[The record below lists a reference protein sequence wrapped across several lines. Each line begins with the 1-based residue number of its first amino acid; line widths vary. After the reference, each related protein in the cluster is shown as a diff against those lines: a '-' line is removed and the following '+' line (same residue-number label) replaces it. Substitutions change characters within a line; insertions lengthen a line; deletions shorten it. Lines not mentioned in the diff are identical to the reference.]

1 MERMYDMII
10 IGGGTAGLSA
20 AQYAARSNLKALV
33 IEEKGEGGQAVL
45 IDRLEN
51 YPGIAEPV
59 SGYEFATNMKKQATD
74 FGAEFT
80 YGKVTGLGKKDG
92 LFSIPVEHEGEEPT
106 IYQARTVLLATGA
119 DHRRLGV
126 AGEKEFYGKGVSY
139 CATCDGP
146 FFRNKHIVVVGGGD
160 AACDEA
166 NFLSH
171 LTDRVTMIH
180 RKDKLRAQKA
190 LVART
195 LANPHITMHFNT
207 VITEIKGTEGPMGK
221 VTSVVLETIA
231 DGKSVCPMTAGAG
244 SGANPVASGG
254 TAAAGGA
261 GAIAPKGEIVCG
273 ELECDAVFIFVG
285 MDPRT
290 ELASLAKQDDSGYI
304 ITDELMRTSIPG
316 LFAAGDIRAKPF
328 RQIITAASDGA
339 IAAHAAAACIDELQ
353 CEARP

>member
-1 MERMYDMII
+1 MII
-10 IGGGTAGLSA
+10 IGGGAAGLAA

-45 IDRLEN
+45 IDKLEN

-59 SGYEFATNMKKQATD
+59 SGYEWSVTMKKQATD

-119 DHRRLGV
+119 DHRKLGV
-126 AGEKEFYGKGVSY
+126 PGEKEFYGKGVSY

-180 RKDKLRAQKA
+180 RKDKFRAQKA

-195 LANPHITMHFNT
+195 LANPHIKVLFNT
-207 VITEIKGTEGPMGK
+207 VITEIRGTEGPGGK
-221 VTSVVLETIA
+221 VTSVVLETVA
-231 DGKSVCPMTAGAG
+231 DGKSVCPTGE
-244 SGANPVASGG
+244 N
-254 TAAAGGA
+254 AA
-261 GAIAPKGEIVCG
+261 KGDIVCG
-273 ELECDAVFIFVG
+273 ELACDAVFIFVG

-339 IAAHAAAACIDELQ
+339 IAAHAAAACIDEQQ
-353 CEARP
+353 CEARA